1 MKTFVSI
8 LMMFILLVP
17 YAEAATKIS
26 EYEVPSVKDSYCGP
40 VMNFQYCKCAFHNEY
55 CEQVDMTPSTAHAY
69 VQDAFREWNR
79 VLIEEKAQ
87 RCLAS
92 DGYWSTANWS
102 CTTCTDGDVL
112 EGGKCVQSDADAA
125 AAKECREALENF
137 DQEWEKYSDL
147 DRRSG
152 TDISWEVQQFNSEF
166 NDIAELV
173 ALANEIEYEMAIM
186 AELRLEMRAY
196 KAALVQN
203 VKVNLLKAFWR
214 LSYTTY
220 STIKS
225 GLGMKGTVEKLV
237 DLDNVV
243 QGVGAGL
250 KLLQS
255 QIPPHEKNLQ
265 IDTSTTEGKVKSM
278 AWNATLEAL
287 ESVGDPADIA
297 KQFMKDARGAV
308 IPSADISD
316 EEIEILR
323 TQHLSNNAVDEA
335 LASSYAE
342 AAELRRTLIGTR
354 KLITEKYNNM
364 QQLKVQEYE
373 RVKANLEDQ
382 CKDKLE

>member
-1 MKTFVSI
+1 MKTSVSVLMLFV
-8 LMMFILLVP
+8 LLVTQ
-17 YAEAATKIS
+17 ADAATKIL
-26 EYEVPSVKDSYCGP
+26 EYQVPSVKDSYCGSI
-40 VMNFQYCKCAFHNEY
+40 MNFQYCKCAFHDQY
-55 CEQVDMTPSTAHAY
+55 CEVVGMTPSTAHAY
-69 VQDAFREWNR
+69 VQEAFREWNK
-79 VLIEEKAQ
+79 VQIEEMA
-87 RCLAS
+87 RECLVD
-92 DGYWSTANWS
+92 DGYWNTNNWT
-102 CTTCTDGDVL
+102 CTKCTDGDVL
-112 EGGKCVQSDADAA
+112 SGGKCVQSDEDAA
-125 AAKECREALENF
+125 AAKECREALKNF

-173 ALANEIEYEMAIM
+173 ALANEIEYELAIM

-237 DLDNVV
+237 DPDNVV

-308 IPSADISD
+308 VPSADISD

-342 AAELRRTLIGTR
+342 AAELRKTLIGTR

-364 QQLKVQEYE
+364 QEWKVKEYE
-373 RVKANLEDQ
+373 RVKYDLEEQ

>member
-1 MKTFVSI
+1 
-8 LMMFILLVP
+8 MMFILLVP

-26 EYEVPSVKDSYCGP
+26 EYDVPSVKDSYCGS
-40 VMNFQYCKCAFHNEY
+40 VINFRYCKCAFHNEQ
-55 CEQVDMTPSTAHAY
+55 CKAIGMTPSSAHAY
-69 VQDAFREWNR
+69 VLGEFREWNR
-79 VLIEEKAQ
+79 VQIEAKAQ

-92 DGYWSTANWS
+92 EGYWDAANWS

-112 EGGKCVQSDADAA
+112 EGNRCVQSDEDAA
-125 AAKECREALENF
+125 EARECKEALKNF

-152 TDISWEVQQFNSEF
+152 TDISWEVQQFNSEL

-173 ALANEIEYEMAIM
+173 GLANEIEYELAIM

-214 LSYTTY
+214 LSYSTY

-237 DLDNVV
+237 SPDNVV
-243 QGVGAGL
+243 EGVGAGL

-255 QIPPHEKNLQ
+255 QIPPHEKDLQ

-287 ESVGDPADIA
+287 ESVGNPADIA

-308 IPSADISD
+308 IPSASISD
-316 EEIEILR
+316 EEVAILR

-335 LASSYAE
+335 LATSYAE
-342 AAELRRTLIGTR
+342 AAELRKTLIGTR

-364 QQLKVQEYE
+364 QEWKVKEYQ
-373 RVKANLEDQ
+373 RVKGDLEDQ
-382 CKDKLE
+382 CKDKLD